1 MKCWTAG
8 LSRRSRIGEVVRLI
22 DQRIEIDDSRE
33 KRPIDPKT
41 KIVDPDV
48 FECELH
54 GRNGRYLSSAKISAL
69 FEGGSHALAFQQLN
83 HSDRRTHTGIP

>member
-1 MKCWTAG
+1 MVRFSWHQLDRRHAG
-8 LSRRSRIGEVVRLI
+8 GKIALQGDVECLVLRACAVIGEVVRLI

-48 FECELH
+48 FECET
-54 GRNGRYLSSAKISAL
+54 
-69 FEGGSHALAFQQLN
+69 SHTLWPKRPIFKLGQNLG
-83 HSDRRTHTGIP
+83 TL

>member
-1 MKCWTAG
+1 MWSAWRRSAGVLMPSVLMKCWTAG

-54 GRNGRYLSSAKISAL
+54 GRNGRYLSSAKIS
-69 FEGGSHALAFQQLN
+69 G
-83 HSDRRTHTGIP
+83 HS